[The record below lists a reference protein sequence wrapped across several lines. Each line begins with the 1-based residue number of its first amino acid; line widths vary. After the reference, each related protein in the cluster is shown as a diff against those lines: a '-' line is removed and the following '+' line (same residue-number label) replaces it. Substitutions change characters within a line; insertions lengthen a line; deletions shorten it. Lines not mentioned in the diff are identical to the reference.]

1 MSSDDDETGRESIG
15 VLLNSLNPENKSR
28 VRYLERLDRKIVN
41 CSYAVKFNKTCI
53 NENLLPK
60 YTDIYIYIYLYMY
73 IYIYIL
79 IYLVLE

>member
-1 MSSDDDETGRESIG
+1 MSSDDDKISRESFG

-28 VRYLERLDRKIVN
+28 VRHLERLDRKIVN

-60 YTDIYIYIYLYMY
+60 YTDIYIYIY
-73 IYIYIL
+73 IYIS
-79 IYLVLE
+79 